1 MDKNNIKGIY
11 DPRICDKCKTHEDTK
26 KIVYAKI
33 ISVNALFAIIL
44 IAESKLEEKEIMI
57 ALIMN
62 FLQKENV

>member
-44 IAESKLEEKEIMI
+44 IAESKLEEKE
-57 ALIMN
+57 
-62 FLQKENV
+62 NV